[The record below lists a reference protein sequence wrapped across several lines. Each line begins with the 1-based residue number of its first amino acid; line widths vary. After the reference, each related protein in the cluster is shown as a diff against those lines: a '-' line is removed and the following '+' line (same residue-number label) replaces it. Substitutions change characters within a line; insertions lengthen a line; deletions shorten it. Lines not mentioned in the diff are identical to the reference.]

1 MSNLPI
7 LDATSGQALPADKM
21 RIAEIIQ
28 DFDSDLELRWIPP
41 RARTQFDTKPW
52 GIFHY
57 KDDHPEGGYFVSFFA
72 EDEMDHRV
80 IAFLFKMRNQTM
92 KDVEALYKAQEVLK
106 YKERMEEMEEA
117 DEFRKWAIQSPKTV
131 RHNGV
136 TYGY

>member
-1 MSNLPI
+1 MSNIPI
-7 LDATSGQALPADKM
+7 LDATSGYALPAGPA
-21 RIAEIIQ
+21 RIAEIIN
-28 DFDSDLELRWIPP
+28 DFDPELELRWIPP
-41 RARTQFDTKPW
+41 RARTSFDEKPY

-57 KDDHPEGGYFVSFFA
+57 KKDHPEGGYFVSFFA

-92 KDVEALYKAQEVLK
+92 NDVEALYKAQEALK